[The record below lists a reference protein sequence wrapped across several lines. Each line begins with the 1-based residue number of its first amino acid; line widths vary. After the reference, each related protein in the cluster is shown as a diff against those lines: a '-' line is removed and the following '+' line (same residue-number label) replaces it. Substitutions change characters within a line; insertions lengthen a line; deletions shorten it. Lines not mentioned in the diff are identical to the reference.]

1 MVVDLNQLVIL
12 LLRPLRVLIGRLE
25 QQTLELVEQ
34 VLPGIRAHLARY
46 DTRLQ
51 IADECG
57 RGSGGRRQLGPM
69 SAVGARAVLMLLS
82 GVGVALRDWPGAGWV
97 RPAAPGRRKE
107 H

>member
-51 IADECG
+51 VTDECG

-69 SAVGARAVLMLLS
+69 GAVGARGARMLL
-82 GVGVALRDWPGAGWV
+82 GGGGGGWRGGAGGGGV
-97 RPAAPGRRKE
+97 RRAPPGP
-107 H
+107 